1 MDQEIIG
8 PACELFLAPCILR
21 FLVDQYC
28 NVLEE
33 ASFSTPSGSGD
44 DFTVVRFLFAVPFLA
59 SKRRWEKGR
68 RVSRNMHSDLM
79 IACNIHS

>member
-44 DFTVVRFLFAVPFLA
+44 DFIVVEFLFAVPFLA

-79 IACNIHS
+79 IACNIHI

>member
-1 MDQEIIG
+1 MNFFWLH
-8 PACELFLAPCILR
+8 A

-28 NVLEE
+28 NVLEV

-68 RVSRNMHSDLM
+68 RVRRNMHSDLM
-79 IACNIHS
+79 IACNIHI